1 MLGSDHPFPWEQH
14 PVDHIM
20 SAPIS
25 DKDKIAILGGNA
37 AKLFA
42 MKTNGVG

>member
-1 MLGSDHPFPWEQH
+1 VIRVSAPEQH

-25 DKDKIAILGGNA
+25 DKDKIAA
-37 AKLFA
+37 AMPPSCSA
-42 MKTNGVG
+42 